1 MRYIGN
7 DFEKD
12 MEGIKESEAT
22 RRWWKVSR
30 ASFTFLTNASSD
42 GQGSGEA

>member
-22 RRWWKVSR
+22 RRGWKVSR